1 MKASSNNHRFFVSW
15 PDSKN
20 HADPGIKV
28 VRKTG
33 PETDQPDRVLGRPFP
48 NTTAA
53 AREGTIG
60 KRFAYV
66 RTSTVDQ
73 HNGLDA
79 QIDAILR
86 YDPEVDRRD
95 IFIEQTSGGIHHS
108 KRPKLHALL
117 NQIEAG
123 DIIYCHRIDR
133 IGRSTLDLLT
143 IVEKIKQAGARFISI
158 QDGIDTQSGI
168 VADVFLTVL
177 SSIATYER
185 QLVSERTRSS
195 LQVLKDQG
203 VQLGRPRKITPTL
216 IRQVQT
222 MHDDPSISV
231 KDVCTSLGISR
242 TSYYSALRQPQTAV
256 G

>member
-1 MKASSNNHRFFVSW
+1 M
-15 PDSKN
+15 
-20 HADPGIKV
+20 
-28 VRKTG
+28 
-33 PETDQPDRVLGRPFP
+33 
-48 NTTAA
+48 
-53 AREGTIG
+53 EGTIG

-73 HNGLDA
+73 NNGLNA

-117 NQIEAG
+117 NQLHPG
-123 DIIYCHRIDR
+123 DIVYTHRIDR

-143 IVEKIKQAGARFISI
+143 IVERIKEAGARFVSI
-158 QDGIDTQSGI
+158 RDGIDTQSGI

-177 SSIATYER
+177 SSIATYEAR
-185 QLVSERTRSS
+185 LISERTKSS

-203 VQLGRPRKITPTL
+203 VQLGRPRKITPLL
-216 IRQVQT
+216 IRQVRT
-222 MHDDPSISV
+222 MHNDPSISV
-231 KDVCTSLGISR
+231 NQVCSSLGISR
-242 TSYYSALRQPQTAV
+242 SSYYTALKSPPET
-256 G
+256 GLSTNS